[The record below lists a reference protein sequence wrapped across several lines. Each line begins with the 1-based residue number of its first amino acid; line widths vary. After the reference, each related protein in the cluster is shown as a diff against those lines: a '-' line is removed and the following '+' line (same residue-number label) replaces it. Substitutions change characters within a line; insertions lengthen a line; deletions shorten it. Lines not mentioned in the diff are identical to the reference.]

1 MIEVVSTLDGLAA
14 LRPEW
19 NALAATAN
27 TPLTSHGWVYAC
39 AEAFGPDE
47 RLAVFLVRD
56 RGGLRALAPLMIEDS
71 GRGARLVSLS
81 HRTGEPE
88 QFLYSDQQALVR
100 LCKMVAKSG
109 LPLSLTRLDSSA
121 PELRSFEAIPRT
133 DAVSIARR
141 GSTQTAHV
149 PLGPAWD
156 KFEAA
161 LPSSKLAW
169 LQRKRRKLD
178 RAGRVS
184 FVPIV
189 PDPDSLDGL
198 LAELFR
204 IEAAGWKGRAGTAI
218 LKDPWMLRFI
228 TAYARNAAADG
239 TLRLFFLKVD
249 EVNIAAQMHVVH
261 ASRLWQLKIGYD
273 EQWSKCSPGVLLT
286 HEILRY
292 GCEVSLEGCEFLGV
306 TEEWQRRWPVEIR
319 QQSSIRVYPISF
331 RGGLALAGDAANLLG
346 RRLLTGW
353 RSSHASQAAGHASL
367 SPN

>member
-19 NALAATAN
+19 NGLAATAA
-27 TPLTSHGWVYAC
+27 TPLASHNWSHAC
-39 AEAFGPDE
+39 AQAFGPDAK
-47 RLAVFLVRD
+47 LAIFLFRD

-71 GRGARLVSLS
+71 GPGARLVSLS

-100 LCKMVAKSG
+100 LCKMMVKSG

-121 PELRSFEAIPRT
+121 PELQSFEAIPRT
-133 DAVSIARR
+133 DAVSIVRR
-141 GSTQTAHV
+141 GSTQTAYV
-149 PLGPAWD
+149 PLRPAWD

-161 LPSSKLAW
+161 MPSSKLAW
-169 LQRKRRKLD
+169 LRRKGRKLD

-184 FVPIV
+184 FVSLA

-198 LAELFR
+198 LTEFFR
-204 IEAAGWKGRAGTAI
+204 IEAAGWKGRVGTAI

-239 TLRLFFLKVD
+239 TLRLFFLKED

-273 EQWSKCSPGVLLT
+273 EQWSKCSPGILLT

-292 GCEVSLEGCEFLGV
+292 GCEGGLEGCEFLGV
-306 TEEWQRRWPVEIR
+306 AEEWQRRWPVEIR
-319 QQSSIRVYPISF
+319 QQSSIRVYPISL
-331 RGGLALAGDAANLLG
+331 RGGLALACDTANLLG
-346 RRLLTGW
+346 RRLLIS
-353 RSSHASQAAGHASL
+353 RRLSHASRAGDNASL
-367 SPN
+367 PPN